1 MKNNSAN
8 LLASQAQ
15 TYLSSA
21 RKPIS
26 NLREAA
32 LCAPLVFPKPK
43 GAALLGLRYERA
55 CFKRVK
61 RWLKNETV
69 IHNPWIKYSCSAAP
83 QSFASPD
90 IVAIDSNIVFECKL
104 SWTEAA
110 IVQVENYCVLCEKI
124 FNKGFSPVIMC
135 KYARGKIPSDI
146 KIIVHPG
153 EIEQS
158 KLHLMI
164 WTS

>member
-1 MKNNSAN
+1 MKINSAS
-8 LLASQAQ
+8 LLSAPAQ
-15 TYLSSA
+15 SYLSS

-43 GAALLGLRYERA
+43 GAALLGLRYEKA

-61 RWLKNETV
+61 RWLKNEAV
-69 IHNPWIKYSCSAAP
+69 VHNPWIRYSCGASH
-83 QSFASPD
+83 SFASPD